1 MAINFERVPPYVRKE
16 IEAPA
21 KMVKS
26 GARGMTVQ
34 RIQEWLQYHEF
45 STAIDADYGPATA
58 ARVREFQSARNLK
71 TTGSVNKDTWHAL
84 VDPMLNS
91 LREPAIKRGESA
103 VSTVSAVA
111 AQHLEQT
118 PIEIGGPNRG
128 PWVRLY
134 CGGHDGAEWAWCAG
148 FVTLIVQQAYFYR
161 SEKVPFAGSVSCD
174 TIAAQAKSAGLFV
187 TGKSVNR
194 GDVAWNEFDGACIF
208 LLRRTD
214 TDWVHTGFAT
224 SASKSGGNL
233 VFETVEGNTNNNG
246 SREGFKA
253 TSRIRALSGS
263 NYDFVRL
270 AVD

>member
-1 MAINFERVPPYVRKE
+1 MAINFERVPSYVRKE
-16 IEAPA
+16 IQAP
-21 KMVKS
+21 KKLVKS
-26 GARGMTVQ
+26 GSRGMTVK
-34 RIQEWLQYHEF
+34 RIQEWLQYHEY
-45 STAIDADYGPATA
+45 STAIDADYGPATE
-58 ARVREFQSARNLK
+58 ARVREFQSSRNIQA
-71 TTGSVNKDTWHAL
+71 TGSINTDTWHAL
-84 VDPMLNS
+84 VEPMLNS
-91 LREPAIKRGESA
+91 LEKPAIKSSDSP
-103 VSTVSAVA
+103 VSTVGIVA
-111 AQHLEQT
+111 AQHLAQM
-118 PIEIGGPNRG
+118 PIEIGGPNCG

-134 CGGHDGAEWAWCAG
+134 CGGNDGAEWAWCAG

-187 TGKSVNR
+187 SGKSVSR
-194 GDVAWNEFDGACIF
+194 GDVSWSDFGGACLF

-224 SASKSGGNL
+224 SASKSGNNL

-253 TSRIRALSGS
+253 TSRVRALSGS